1 MRNGIFQSI
10 ACCAHYYIKAGNTR
24 VANDYLRIF
33 KYVPKLTKKCFIH
46 KNPIF
51 WKKFLLAGQ
60 IIALVN
66 DDFIDYHLFKV
77 TPSGMN
83 EKILKHM

>member
-1 MRNGIFQSI
+1 MQ
-10 ACCAHYYIKAGNTR
+10 
-24 VANDYLRIF
+24 
-33 KYVPKLTKKCFIH
+33 CFIH

-51 WKKFLLAGQ
+51 RKKFLLAGQ

-83 EKILKHM
+83 ETNLEAYVTRKTILVDCENMCKAFLISFIHN